1 MVFETLI
8 VLWGISE
15 VKRLRLVDMPL
26 IAKIAFAPAFALV
39 MLALMAGGA
48 VIIQRGQAADLKQV
62 VHTDL
67 PNSLRLQKVSERI
80 TAVHGQLYFLLTHQ
94 AAAIEVEKIDGE
106 SQAMLA
112 EVDAITKEVQ
122 AIAAKAPPAQKKSF
136 DELITALKQTRD
148 ALDVIAAMISTDFG
162 TAASFAA
169 PFEDEY
175 VKMSG
180 MLTKIVQANQ
190 QITDANA
197 KASEGRSNTAQTA
210 TLVAA
215 LATLLIAGALAW
227 MLTTML
233 RKDVKKIAGATEAL
247 ARGDNGIDL
256 NALERKDELG
266 AIVSSLQVFR
276 DNQLQLER
284 VREEQEKAEASAE
297 AARRQNADAAAAIAE
312 EQAMV
317 VNSLAQALDSLAT
330 GDLTFRLDQEFPGD
344 YRKLRDDFNVA
355 SAKLEEAMRAIAGA
369 TASIQSGAGE
379 ISHSADDLSRRTEHQ
394 AATLEETAAALDEIT
409 ATVNKTSDGASHGR
423 EAVASAKT
431 DAEEGGIVVG
441 RAIEAMGQIEGSAK
455 QISQIIGVIDE
466 IAFQTN
472 LLALNAGV
480 EAARAGDAGKGFA
493 VVASEVRAL
502 AQRSAEAAKEIKALI
517 SASSQQVAEGVNLVG
532 ETGKALER
540 IVRQVSEIATVVGE
554 IAASAKEE
562 ALGLGQVNTAVN
574 QMDQVTQQNAA
585 MVEQSTAA
593 SRVLADEAQ
602 ELARLVARFKVTG
615 GGAVVAARQHHAA
628 PAPAPRPAARP
639 SHQPALATRGAT
651 ALAASPDTDNDTW
664 EEF

>member
-1 MVFETLI
+1 
-8 VLWGISE
+8 
-15 VKRLRLVDMPL
+15 VKRFRLVDLPL
-26 IAKIAFAPAFALV
+26 IAKIGFAPAFALV
-39 MLALMAGGA
+39 MLALTAGGA
-48 VIIQRGQAADLKQV
+48 VIIQRGQANDLKQV

-94 AAAIEVEKIDGE
+94 AASIDTDKIEGD

-122 AIAAKAPPAQKKSF
+122 AIAAKAPASQKKSF
-136 DELITALKQTRD
+136 DDLIKALKGTRD

-162 TAASFAA
+162 TAAGFAA
-169 PFEDEY
+169 PFEQEY
-175 VKMSG
+175 SNMTG
-180 MLTKIVQANQ
+180 MLNKIVAANNAL
-190 QITDANA
+190 TDANA
-197 KASEGRSNTAQTA
+197 KASEERSSAAQMVTI
-210 TLVAA
+210 VAA

-227 MLTTML
+227 ALTMML
-233 RKDVKKIAGATEAL
+233 RRDVRQIAGATEAL
-247 ARGDNGIDL
+247 ARGDNAIDL
-256 NALERKDELG
+256 DKLARKDELG
-266 AIVSSLQVFR
+266 AIVSSLTIFR
-276 DNQLQLER
+276 DNQLHLEKLR
-284 VREEQEKAEASAE
+284 VEHEQTE
-297 AARRQNADAAAAIAE
+297 AAAEITRRQNAEAAAAIAE

-317 VNSLAQALDSLAT
+317 VNSLAEGLDSLAA
-330 GDLTFRLDQEFPGD
+330 GDLTYRLEREFPGD
-344 YRKLRDDFNVA
+344 YRKLRDDFNAA
-355 SAKLEEAMRAIAGA
+355 SAKLEEAMSAIAGA

-379 ISHSADDLSRRTEHQ
+379 ISTSADDLSRRTEHQ

-409 ATVNKTSDGASHGR
+409 ATVNKTSEGASHGR

-431 DAEEGGIVVG
+431 DAEEGGLVVS
-441 RAIEAMGQIEGSAK
+441 RAIEAMGQIESSAK

-502 AQRSAEAAKEIKALI
+502 AQRSAEAAKEIKTLI
-517 SASSQQVAEGVNLVG
+517 SASSAQVSEGVNLVG

-540 IVRQVSEIATVVGE
+540 IVRQVGEISNVVGE

-615 GGAVVAARQHHAA
+615 GGLQHAA
-628 PAPAPRPAARP
+628 TRSAAPSRSRPAPAPQQR
-639 SHQPALATRGAT
+639 LATRGAT
-651 ALAASPDTDNDTW
+651 ALAPAAQAEEDSW